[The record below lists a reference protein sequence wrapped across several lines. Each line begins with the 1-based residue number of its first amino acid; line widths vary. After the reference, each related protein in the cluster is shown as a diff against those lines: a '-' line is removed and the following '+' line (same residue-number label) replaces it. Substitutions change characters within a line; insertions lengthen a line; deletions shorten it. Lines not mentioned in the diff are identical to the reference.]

1 MASVDKCRS
10 WFCVWNN
17 PEKVYADL
25 KPEQIA
31 ETVLEEWIKDQ
42 PTRTG
47 AVAYCIS
54 ADGLKHLHMVLEDS
68 SQIRFSALKKMFP
81 SAHLQPTMGTKEQA
95 EDYIQKK
102 GKWAEKGE
110 EIVYTARFGE
120 IKGRQ
125 GQRKDMEIIADCLEK
140 GMKPDEIIDINFSFR
155 RYSNMIREAYIQKRR
170 NETKWFREVAVYW
183 HVGESGSGKSRVSSK
198 LVEEYGESELYL
210 VSDYKNGFDRYS
222 GERILFL
229 DELREQLRYPVL
241 LGLLDGYKI
250 QVSAR
255 YSNVYALWSEVHI
268 TSPFSPDEIYKKL
281 VVDDA
286 DKDSYQQ
293 LKRRINYIIYH
304 WEEDGQLREYQQKME
319 DYISYRFL
327 EQSAK
332 ADENGFVKVPDNQP
346 VFGDI

>member
-17 PEKVYADL
+17 PENVYSDL
-25 KPEQIA
+25 TPEQIA
-31 ETVLEEWIKDQ
+31 EKVLEEWIKDQ

-47 AVAYCIS
+47 AVAYCVS
-54 ADGLKHLHMVLEDS
+54 AEGLKHLHMVLEDS
-68 SQIRFSALKKMFP
+68 TQIRFSALKKMFP
-81 SAHLQPTMGTKEQA
+81 TAHLEPTMGNKEQA

-102 GKWAEKGE
+102 GKWTEKGE

-120 IKGRQ
+120 IKGKQ
-125 GQRKDMEIIADCLEK
+125 GQRKDMEIIADCIEK
-140 GMKPDEIIDINFSFR
+140 GMKPDEIIDLNFSYR
-155 RYSNMIREAYIQKRR
+155 RYSNMIREAYIQKRKK
-170 NETKWFREVAVYW
+170 ETKWFRDVVVYW
-183 HVGESGSGKSRVSSK
+183 HVGESGSGKSRVSSR
-198 LVEEYGESELYL
+198 LIEENGEDEVYFVSE
-210 VSDYKNGFDRYS
+210 YKNGFDRYS
-222 GERILFL
+222 GEKILFM
-229 DELREQLRYPVL
+229 DELREQIRYSVL

-268 TSPFSPDEIYKKL
+268 TSPFTPDEIYKKMVL
-281 VVDDA
+281 EDE
-286 DKDSYQQ
+286 DKDSYKQ

-304 WEEDGQLREYQQKME
+304 WKEDGELREYQQKME

-332 ADENGFVKVPDNQP
+332 ADENGFMKAPEDAT

>member
-54 ADGLKHLHMVLEDS
+54 ADGLRHLHMVLEDS
-68 SQIRFSALKKMFP
+68 SQIRFSALKKIFP

-110 EIVYTARFGE
+110 QIVYTARFGE

-140 GMKPDEIIDINFSFR
+140 GMKPDEIININFSFR
-155 RYSNMIREAYIQKRR
+155 RYSNMIREAYM
-170 NETKWFREVAVYW
+170 N
-183 HVGESGSGKSRVSSK
+183 
-198 LVEEYGESELYL
+198 L
-210 VSDYKNGFDRYS
+210 
-222 GERILFL
+222 
-229 DELREQLRYPVL
+229 
-241 LGLLDGYKI
+241 
-250 QVSAR
+250 
-255 YSNVYALWSEVHI
+255 
-268 TSPFSPDEIYKKL
+268 
-281 VVDDA
+281 
-286 DKDSYQQ
+286 
-293 LKRRINYIIYH
+293 
-304 WEEDGQLREYQQKME
+304 
-319 DYISYRFL
+319 
-327 EQSAK
+327 
-332 ADENGFVKVPDNQP
+332 
-346 VFGDI
+346 